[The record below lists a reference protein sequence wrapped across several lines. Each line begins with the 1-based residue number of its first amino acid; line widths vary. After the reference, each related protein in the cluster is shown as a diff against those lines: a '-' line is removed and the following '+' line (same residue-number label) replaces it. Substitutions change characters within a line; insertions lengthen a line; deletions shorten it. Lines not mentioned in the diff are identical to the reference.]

1 MEKQLENLG
10 KKKKAKHPKS
20 AHPAQ
25 RGRTP
30 ARPRCLTGGR
40 HLSATVSAPARSLS
54 PSLYPVGP
62 GCRRRFPSPARPSSL
77 SALRARSTRH
87 RAIAPCARSLPRCAV
102 GLPCQF
108 RLPRAPPW
116 TSARALAHVAGILG
130 HVARPRPKTLFT
142 SPAPALTS
150 PSHFT
155 QPHPLSRLSR
165 ALPMPLSFAGDP
177 RPPCRSSSSSEATPS
192 DPELRPR

>member
-102 GLPCQF
+102 GFPCQF

-130 HVARPRPKTLFT
+130 HVARPRPQTLFST
-142 SPAPALTS
+142 ARARTHFPVPFHTAPPSLAPLSRPAHAAQLRWRPAPAV
-150 PSHFT
+150 PVF
-155 QPHPLSRLSR
+155 
-165 ALPMPLSFAGDP
+165 
-177 RPPCRSSSSSEATPS
+177 
-192 DPELRPR
+192 